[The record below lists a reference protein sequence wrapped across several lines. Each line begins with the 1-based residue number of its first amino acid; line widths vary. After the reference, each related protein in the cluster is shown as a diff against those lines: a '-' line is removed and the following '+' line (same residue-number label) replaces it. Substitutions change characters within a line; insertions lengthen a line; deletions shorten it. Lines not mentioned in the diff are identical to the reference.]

1 MGLHMLGSMKIIIQ
15 RGMAACQT
23 PLGRA
28 LFAFYLRSDCGSS
41 VVTGN
46 PVFLDETWWKVD
58 PLYHFLIPHDAPIL
72 LAADAATAKLC
83 VIIAKLTVLK
93 SSAQSRRKRMVT
105 NIQNQKYRDPDAQFA
120 KLEDRIRLQVLEMQ
134 KELEAWHRSL
144 PVWFGSLHADQ
155 MADGE
160 EDINQTTIVEIRP
173 QRYPHH
179 SIAVVLVNAFA
190 AHIQLWRVL
199 RPDEQNPPPR
209 VGALVHA
216 LLRAYLATPSSSDSM
231 TIGCVWIAAL
241 LLRHQFHREWLETQ
255 IRQRIRDTDFY
266 GWKFAYHGI
275 LFQWALL
282 DGTKEGRFKSMPN
295 GAQEI
300 VPGVSENLWRADG
313 IMNTK
318 LENLTVEEEVAS
330 PEGRKPMYRFKGDA
344 KLFDANDDSD
354 DDDGFG
360 NLNGSTMEPGLES
373 PDVGRRIPLYSS
385 FIDDY

>member
-1 MGLHMLGSMKIIIQ
+1 MGLHMLGSKKIIIQ

-46 PVFLDETWWKVD
+46 PVFLDEAWWKVD
-58 PLYHFLIPHDAPIL
+58 PLYHFLIPPGAPIL
-72 LAADAATAKLC
+72 LAADAALTKLC

-93 SSAQSRRKRMVT
+93 SSAQNRRKRMVA
-105 NIQNQKYRDPDAQFA
+105 NIQNQKYRDPNAQFA

-144 PVWFGSLHADQ
+144 PAWFGSLHADQ

-160 EDINQTTIVEIRP
+160 EDINHTTIVDICP

-179 SIAVVLVNAFA
+179 SVAVILVNAFA
-190 AHIQLWRVL
+190 ANIQLWRVL
-199 RPDEQNPPPR
+199 YPDEQNPPPR

-216 LLRAYLATPSSSDSM
+216 LLRAYLATPSSADAM

-241 LLRHQFHREWLETQ
+241 LLRQQFHRQWLENQ
-255 IRQRIRDTDFY
+255 IRQRIRDTDFF

-275 LFQWALL
+275 LFQWGLL
-282 DGTKEGRFKSMPN
+282 DGTQEGRFQSMPT

-318 LENLTVEEEVAS
+318 LADLTVEEEATP
-330 PEGRKPMYRFKGDA
+330 PEGQKPMYRFKGDA
-344 KLFDANDDSD
+344 KLFDANDDDSDSD
-354 DDDGFG
+354 DDFG
-360 NLNGSTMEPGLES
+360 NPNEGPATES
-373 PDVGRRIPLYSS
+373 PNVGRSVRVPLYL
-385 FIDDY
+385 DDY